1 MQDTQFAA
9 AEPQKPAPQRVGVEG
24 IAPKPIEL
32 TPASPVAID
41 WREVGALPP
50 FQMFVHE
57 LAPSPPERD
66 SQQWAIDYAL
76 RYAAQRGDDAL
87 LGEYSAWHEAKGY
100 WPNETPFGTLK
111 EGGDA

>member
-1 MQDTQFAA
+1 VQDTQFAA

-41 WREVGALPP
+41 WRKVGALPP

-57 LAPSPPERD
+57 LAPCPPNRD
-66 SQQWAIDYAL
+66 TQQWAIDYAL
-76 RYAAQRGDDAL
+76 RYAGQRGNDAL
-87 LGEYSAWHEAKGY
+87 LREYTDWHTAKGY
-100 WPNETPFGTLK
+100 WANETPFGELK
-111 EGGDA
+111 E